1 MNLNAN
7 YLCYFEIMKDA
18 YNEGYK
24 IMDCF
29 GTCGIANP
37 DKSNPIFGIHSFKK
51 RLGGEYTEFIGE
63 FDLVTNK
70 FMYFIFQKLIPIR
83 RKIVRKMLR
92 KK

>member
-24 IMDCF
+24 LMDCF
-29 GTCGIANP
+29 GTCGIPNP

-70 FMYFIFQKLIPIR
+70 FMYFLFQKLVPIR
-83 RKIVRKMLR
+83 RKFVRKLLR